1 MTLEFKDAAQFLAY
15 AFLAGGAWVTAK
27 FLKEAI
33 VKLETILV
41 KVTETQAGHETRI
54 TVLETKKGARKK

>member
-15 AFLAGGAWVTAK
+15 AFLAGGAWVAAK

-33 VKLETILV
+33 GKLETILV
-41 KVTETQAGHETRI
+41 KVSETQAAHETRI
-54 TVLETKKGARKK
+54 TLLETKKGKDEK